1 MNFSYSLYR
10 FGRVCLLASVTMIG
24 LLLVTFVIGRVMPID
39 PVLAVVGDHASEETY
54 LAARN
59 EMGLD
64 QPLYTQLLLYFGK
77 IFRGD
82 LGISSFTQ
90 NPVSQDLFNYFPATF
105 ELATIATLL
114 GVLLGVPM
122 GVLAAVQRNRL
133 VDHIVRVV
141 SLLGYSMP
149 TFWLGMIGLM
159 VLYAQLGWV
168 GGPGRLDIFYHG
180 VVPSVTGMILIDS
193 LIAGDTDVFFNA
205 CNHIVLPASIL
216 GYFST
221 AYITRMTRAFMID
234 QLGQDYIL
242 AGRSRGISERRL
254 IWKHALGNAL
264 VPLITVIALSYGSLL
279 EGSVLTETVFAWPGL
294 GLYLTNAL
302 LSTDMNAILGATMI
316 IGVIF
321 LFLNLLADIL
331 YSKIDPRIS

>member
-64 QPLYTQLLLYFGK
+64 QPLYAQLLLYFGK

-193 LIAGDTDVFFNA
+193 LIAGDADVFFNA

-302 LSTDMNAILGATMI
+302 LSADMNAIFGATMI

>member
-64 QPLYTQLLLYFGK
+64 QPLYKQLLLYFGK

-90 NPVSQDLFNYFPATF
+90 NPVSQDLLNYFPATF

-193 LIAGDTDVFFNA
+193 LIAGDADVFFNA

-302 LSTDMNAILGATMI
+302 LSADMNAILGATMV

-321 LFLNLLADIL
+321 LFLNLLTDIL

>member
-159 VLYAQLGWV
+159 VLYAELGWV

-302 LSTDMNAILGATMI
+302 LSADMNAILGATMV

-321 LFLNLLADIL
+321 LFLNLLTDIL

>member
-10 FGRVCLLASVTMIG
+10 FARVCLLASVTMIG

-302 LSTDMNAILGATMI
+302 LSADMNAILGATMI

>member
-1 MNFSYSLYR
+1 MHFSYLLYR
-10 FGRVCLLASVTMIG
+10 IGRIGLLASVTMVG

-39 PVLAVVGDHASEETY
+39 PVLAIVGDHASQATY
-54 LAARN
+54 LAAQSK
-59 EMGLD
+59 MGLD
-64 QPLYTQLLLYFGK
+64 QPLYTQLLLYFGQ

-82 LGISSFTQ
+82 LGVSSFTQ
-90 NPVSQDLFNYFPATF
+90 NPVSQDLLNYFPATF
-105 ELATIATLL
+105 ELATLATLL
-114 GVLLGVPM
+114 GVLFGVPM
-122 GVLAAVQRNRL
+122 GVLAAVNRNNFI
-133 VDHIVRVV
+133 DHIVRLV

-159 VLYAQLGWV
+159 ILYAQLGWV

-193 LIAGDTDVFFNA
+193 LVAGDREVFFNA
-205 CNHIVLPASIL
+205 CSHIVLPASIL

-242 AGRSRGISERRL
+242 AGRSRGLGERQL
-254 IWKHALGNAL
+254 VWKHALGNAL

-302 LSTDMNAILGATMI
+302 LSADMNAVLGATMI
-316 IGVIF
+316 IGIIF
-321 LFLNLLADIL
+321 LFLNLLTDLL

>member
-39 PVLAVVGDHASEETY
+39 QVLAVVGDHASEETY

-122 GVLAAVQRNRL
+122 GVIAAVQRNRL

-149 TFWLGMIGLM
+149 TFWLGMIGLL

-168 GGPGRLDIFYHG
+168 GGPGRLDIFYHE

-302 LSTDMNAILGATMI
+302 LSADMNAILGATMI

>member
-105 ELATIATLL
+105 ELATIATFL

-159 VLYAQLGWV
+159 VLYAELGWV

-193 LIAGDTDVFFNA
+193 LIAGDADVFFNA

-221 AYITRMTRAFMID
+221 AYITRMTRAFMIH

-242 AGRSRGISERRL
+242 R
-254 IWKHALGNAL
+254 NL
-264 VPLITVIALSYGSLL
+264 VSL
-279 EGSVLTETVFAWPGL
+279 VFL
-294 GLYLTNAL
+294 GL
-302 LSTDMNAILGATMI
+302 
-316 IGVIF
+316 IF
-321 LFLNLLADIL
+321 
-331 YSKIDPRIS
+331 RIR

>member
-10 FGRVCLLASVTMIG
+10 FARVCLLASVTMIG

-159 VLYAQLGWV
+159 VLYAELGWV

-193 LIAGDTDVFFNA
+193 LIAGDTDVFVNA

-302 LSTDMNAILGATMI
+302 LSADMNAILGATMI

-331 YSKIDPRIS
+331 YSRIDPRIS

>member
-10 FGRVCLLASVTMIG
+10 FARVCLLASVTMIG

-64 QPLYTQLLLYFGK
+64 QPLYTQLFLYFGK
-77 IFRGD
+77 IFHGD

-159 VLYAQLGWV
+159 VLYAELGWV

-302 LSTDMNAILGATMI
+302 LSADMNAILGATMI

-331 YSKIDPRIS
+331 YSRIDPRIS

>member
-10 FGRVCLLASVTMIG
+10 FGRVCVLASVTMIG

-54 LAARN
+54 LATRN

-193 LIAGDTDVFFNA
+193 LIAGDADVFFNA
-205 CNHIVLPASIL
+205 CNHIILPASIL

-302 LSTDMNAILGATMI
+302 LSADMNAILGATI
-316 IGVIF
+316 C
-321 LFLNLLADIL
+321 LL
-331 YSKIDPRIS
+331 YTSPSPRDRGCSRMPSSA

>member
-1 MNFSYSLYR
+1 MNLSYGLYR

-168 GGPGRLDIFYHG
+168 GGPGRLDIFYQG

-193 LIAGDTDVFFNA
+193 LIARDVDVFFNA

-302 LSTDMNAILGATMI
+302 LSADMNAILGATMI

>member
-1 MNFSYSLYR
+1 VNFSHSLYR
-10 FGRVCLLASVTMIG
+10 ICRMCLLASITMMG

-39 PVLAVVGDHASEETY
+39 PVLAIVGDHASEETY
-54 LAARN
+54 VAAHN

-64 QPLYTQLLLYFGK
+64 QPLYNQLGLYFGQ

-82 LGISSFTQ
+82 LGTSSFTQ
-90 NPVSQDLFNYFPATF
+90 NPVSQDLLKYFPATF

-114 GVLLGVPM
+114 GVLFGVPM
-122 GVLAAVQRNRL
+122 GVLAAVKRNRFI
-133 VDHIVRVV
+133 DHIVRVV
-141 SLLGYSMP
+141 SILGYSMP

-159 VLYAQLGWV
+159 ILYAQLGWV
-168 GGPGRLDIFYHG
+168 GGPGRLDIFYQG

-193 LIAGDTDVFFNA
+193 IIAGDVEVFFNA
-205 CNHIVLPASIL
+205 CSHIVLPASIL

-242 AGRSRGISERRL
+242 AGRSRGISERQL

-302 LSTDMNAILGATMI
+302 LSADMNAVLGATMV
-316 IGVIF
+316 IGMIF
-321 LFLNLLADIL
+321 LFLNLLTDML